1 MPDAGVEPDYLIV
14 STRRSAEGAAAA
26 AATFGVGAESCP
38 PRVAAVSAARPPPT
52 QPVDERA
59 AELRVERAVE
69 EEVEREVRELQGVE
83 DHPGEHHGLLVDYKF
98 LHPRRPA
105 DVLQHP
111 TDPGSASLR
120 APADVLQHPTD
131 LGSAS
136 LRAPADV
143 LQRRLIQALCVTP
156 SAC

>member
-1 MPDAGVEPDYLIV
+1 MPDAGVEPDYLVV
-14 STRRSAEGAAAA
+14 STRRSAEGAAAAAAA

-69 EEVEREVRELQGVE
+69 EEVEREVRELKGVE

-98 LHPRRPA
+98 LHSGRPA

-120 APADVLQHPTD
+120 APADALQHPTD
-131 LGSAS
+131 PGSAP
-136 LRAPADV
+136 LR
-143 LQRRLIQALCVTP
+143 
-156 SAC
+156 